1 LSYIKVISVDENEF
15 SITFET
21 FFNIDWQDERLEIT
35 KHHTKAGLMP
45 VDEELIDDI
54 WKPNVFIYDLNS
66 FEVTEVLGKSSGVWV
81 DEMKNVLYSQA
92 VRMKVF
98 CSMDFGRFPFD
109 VQRCKLRVGS
119 YSYNDKK
126 MNFVQKDINKYTK
139 EANALPQE
147 IDVIVFRDDKGETNI
162 DYGALGN
169 FSIAGCWVH
178 LSRDSSSFVASF
190 YFPTALLVLISLM
203 SFLVPAE
210 EHLCRFFLLVTP
222 LFMVTYLQRTATFLV
237 PSSGLTALDVWMLT
251 CISFIFIAMICQAGF
266 LVMNKQ
272 KSHSQRVTQLAS

>member
-1 LSYIKVISVDENEF
+1 MSSNSFFLSFILALILQEASCGSDFKCEKDAEGSKKAVCIPRNYNSFQLPREDGNKVGVSLSYIKVISVDEDEF

-35 KHHTKAGLMP
+35 KHHSKAGLMP

-66 FEVTEVLGKSSGVWV
+66 FEVTEVLGRSSGVWV

-109 VQRCKLRVGS
+109 VQRCKIRVGS

-147 IDVIVFRDDKGETNI
+147 IGQII
-162 DYGALGN
+162 
-169 FSIAGCWVH
+169 
-178 LSRDSSSFVASF
+178 
-190 YFPTALLVLISLM
+190 
-203 SFLVPAE
+203 
-210 EHLCRFFLLVTP
+210 
-222 LFMVTYLQRTATFLV
+222 
-237 PSSGLTALDVWMLT
+237 
-251 CISFIFIAMICQAGF
+251 
-266 LVMNKQ
+266 
-272 KSHSQRVTQLAS
+272 